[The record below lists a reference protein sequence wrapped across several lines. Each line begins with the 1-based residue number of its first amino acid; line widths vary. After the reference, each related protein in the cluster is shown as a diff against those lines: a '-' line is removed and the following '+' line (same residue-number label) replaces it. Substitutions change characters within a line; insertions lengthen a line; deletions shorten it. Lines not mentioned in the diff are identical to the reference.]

1 MVKVPMGALMLKL
14 CNTVSKQAHVKNAF
28 VDWTAITNENIS
40 LITMNMNIQYA
51 FIILTCI

>member
-14 CNTVSKQAHVKNAF
+14 CNTESKQAHVKNAF